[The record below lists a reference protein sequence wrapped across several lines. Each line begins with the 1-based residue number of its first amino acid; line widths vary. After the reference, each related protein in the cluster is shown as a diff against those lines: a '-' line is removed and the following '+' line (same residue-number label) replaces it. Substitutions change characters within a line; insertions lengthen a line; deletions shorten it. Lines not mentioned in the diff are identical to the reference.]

1 MQLQKQLRSDAPRAP
16 VSRVRVAN
24 ARLFGF
30 FSAPYTQQRFVCWG
44 LGHRHP
50 HQVQI
55 FEVHRMACGYTR
67 RTRQKRRQL
76 GFK

>member
-55 FEVHRMACGYTR
+55 SKYTAWLVAIPAGLA
-67 RTRQKRRQL
+67 KSA
-76 GFK
+76 GN